1 MAYCVKRAYFCIVL
15 VVSLNEKTQSGKG
28 MMYGIIIMLLLS
40 EDTVFFLLLL
50 AKEK

>member
-1 MAYCVKRAYFCIVL
+1 MVYCVKRAYFCIVL

-28 MMYGIIIMLLLS
+28 MMFGIIIMLLS
-40 EDTVFFLLLL
+40 EDTLFFLLLL